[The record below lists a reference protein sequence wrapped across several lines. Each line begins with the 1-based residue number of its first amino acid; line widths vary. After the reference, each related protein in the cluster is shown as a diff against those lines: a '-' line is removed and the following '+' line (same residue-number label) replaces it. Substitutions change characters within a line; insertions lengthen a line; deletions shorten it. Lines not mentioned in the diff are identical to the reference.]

1 MRARVAAQN
10 WSALSEQELPAK
22 KGQFWASLSPIPALG
37 EVGWATTSAKV
48 SQIALLEARTPAP
61 VFRVIFVSMKI
72 ALAFILTALLA
83 APNIVLA
90 QHKLDADGKQAMP
103 YVKIAADVA
112 RNVQQDSL
120 NNFLAIFI
128 SYRDSD
134 QALQDDDLA
143 PFMKVKKAKPV
154 SFWSTVCFFSTKKD
168 TAICIYFDEKRP
180 FGVVALKAGPN
191 GKLGD
196 PADAYREVSR
206 DMLAKNEHKL
216 SFQEVTVQTDTGA
229 GLTGFRVT
237 AQ

>member
-1 MRARVAAQN
+1 
-10 WSALSEQELPAK
+10 
-22 KGQFWASLSPIPALG
+22 
-37 EVGWATTSAKV
+37 
-48 SQIALLEARTPAP
+48 
-61 VFRVIFVSMKI
+61 MKI
-72 ALAFILTALLA
+72 TFAFVLLALLA
-83 APNIVLA
+83 APRVVA
-90 QHKLDADGKQAMP
+90 GQHRLDDDGKAALP

-143 PFMKVKKAKPV
+143 PFVKIKKAEPV
-154 SFWSTVCFFSTKKD
+154 SFWSTVCFFSAKKD
-168 TAICIYFDEKRP
+168 AAICVYFDEKRP
-180 FGVVALKAGPN
+180 FGVIAVKAGSN

-196 PADAYREVSR
+196 PAAAYRTVSR

-216 SFQEVTVQTDTGA
+216 NFQEITVQTDTGA